1 MDLTK
6 LMNKNSQ
13 QVKPEPEQPEFSK
26 EEYAAMKKAEREQ
39 LWERIDTLTADV
51 LKDAESLHGFLD
63 FAAQCSPE
71 RIENLLLFHADA
83 PEATW
88 MKTFDEWKEAER
100 GVRSGA
106 VGYTALIG
114 QDYTRE
120 DGTVASGYY
129 VGKKFDV
136 SQTRGRQ
143 PDKAPVYAADELVT
157 AFFENSP
164 VRIIVSEE
172 LPDGVQA
179 QYVAKNRAI
188 FVPFPVSWT
197 VKMKKKQKETQDI
210 LSYHSQA
217 AGCSDK
223 ARAKASG
230 GRQPIEE
237 CGRTGL

>member
-1 MDLTK
+1 MYLTK

-88 MKTFDEWKEAER
+88 MKTFDEWKEAGR

-120 DGTVASGYY
+120 DGTAASGYY
-129 VGKKFDV
+129 VAKSLMSARPVDV
-136 SQTRGRQ
+136 S
-143 PDKAPVYAADELVT
+143 
-157 AFFENSP
+157 
-164 VRIIVSEE
+164 RIRRRYMR
-172 LPDGVQA
+172 PM
-179 QYVAKNRAI
+179 
-188 FVPFPVSWT
+188 SW
-197 VKMKKKQKETQDI
+197 
-210 LSYHSQA
+210 
-217 AGCSDK
+217 
-223 ARAKASG
+223 
-230 GRQPIEE
+230 
-237 CGRTGL
+237 